1 MEKFEPIKMQELVKV
16 IDPSDEEGGDGG
28 RLTLVFQNG
37 KTLYIS
43 IAGDGELVS
52 EFAED

>member
-1 MEKFEPIKMQELVKV
+1 MEKFDPIKMQELVKV
-16 IDPSDEEGGDGG
+16 IDPEDEGGDGG

-37 KTLYIS
+37 KTLHIS
-43 IAGDGELVS
+43 ITGDGGLVS

>member
-1 MEKFEPIKMQELVKV
+1 MEKFDPIKMQELVKV
-16 IDPSDEEGGDGG
+16 IDPEDDGDG

-37 KTLYIS
+37 KTLHIS
-43 IAGDGELVS
+43 IAGDGGLVS

>member
-16 IDPSDEEGGDGG
+16 IGPEDEGGDGG
-28 RLTLVFQNG
+28 LTLVFQNG

-43 IAGDGELVS
+43 IAGDGGLVS

>member
-1 MEKFEPIKMQELVKV
+1 MEKFDPIKMQELVKV
-16 IDPSDEEGGDGG
+16 IDPSDEEGGGG

>member
-1 MEKFEPIKMQELVKV
+1 MEKFDSIKMQELVKV
-16 IDPSDEEGGDGG
+16 IDPEDGDG

-43 IAGDGELVS
+43 IAGDGVLVS